1 MAHEQA
7 AVTDAGYDQARAR
20 AEADISILV
29 EAYRTTAP
37 GAGDQQATVTVGHL
51 LAGREAPDLA
61 GLLAAAVRL
70 LARQGTQPGN
80 EDP

>member
-7 AVTDAGYDQARAR
+7 AVTDADYDQARAR
-20 AEADISILV
+20 AEADLGFLV
-29 EAYRTTAP
+29 EAYRTTAS
-37 GAGDQQATVTVGHL
+37 GAGDRQATVNGGHL

-70 LARQGTQPGN
+70 LARQGTQPGS
-80 EDP
+80 EAP